1 MDHLRGK
8 ALIASGFHTT
18 RRGDIDILQNA
29 LISIGDDGTIVSVL
43 RPNDIAY
50 GEQKDRQK
58 AAGKLETLPEG
69 SYLLPGFVDLHIHA
83 PQYPQLGS
91 ALDVPLEVWLQKYT
105 FPLEA
110 RYADAAFA
118 RKSYRLLVDDLIAN
132 GTTTALYFATI
143 HQEATRILADIC
155 LEAGQRALI
164 GKVVM
169 DNAEECPDFYRDASP
184 DEAMRGTEDLI
195 GYIRRHPK
203 NATALV
209 KPVVT
214 PRFIPSCTDA
224 TLEGLGALAKQC
236 GCHVQ
241 THCSES
247 DWEHGYV
254 LERHGITD
262 TESLDR
268 FGLLGRHT
276 VLAHS
281 NLITA
286 GNMDTIRARRSGVAH
301 CPLSNAYFSSAVFP
315 LKAALE
321 KGLHVGL
328 GSDISGGP
336 SGSLFDNMRS
346 ALMVAR
352 LLESGVD
359 PNLGPAERSRQ
370 AGVWIDF
377 RDAFY
382 LATTGGAIAL
392 DLPVGQFSPGYQFD
406 AMVIDTAVPH
416 GTIRLWDD
424 LDQGE
429 NILQKIIYTASKSNI
444 AQVWIGG
451 RDVSRS
457 SDLKRDCRA

>member
-1 MDHLRGK
+1 MDHLGGK
-8 ALIASGFHTT
+8 AIIASGFHMIE
-18 RRGDIDILQNA
+18 RGSVEILRNA
-29 LISIGDDGTIVSVL
+29 LIAIGEDGAIVSVL
-43 RPNDIAY
+43 RPDERGY
-50 GEQKDRQK
+50 EEQKSRQK
-58 AAGKLETLPEG
+58 AMGMLVTLPQG
-69 SYLLPGFVDLHIHA
+69 AYLLPGFVDLHVHA

-91 ALDVPLEVWLQKYT
+91 ALDVPLEIWLQQYT

-118 RKSYRLLVDDLIAN
+118 RRSYGLLVRDLVAN

-155 LEAGQRALI
+155 LEAGQRAVI
-164 GKVVM
+164 GKVAM
-169 DNAEECPDFYRDASP
+169 DNAEQCPDYYRDASP
-184 DEAMRGTEDLI
+184 DQAIRGTEDLI
-195 GYIRRHPK
+195 GYIRSHK
-203 NATALV
+203 ANSAALV

-224 TLEGLGALAKQC
+224 TLEGLGALARQC

-254 LERHGITD
+254 LARHGITD
-262 TESLDR
+262 TDSLDR
-268 FGLLGRHT
+268 FGLLGRQT

-281 NLITA
+281 TLITA
-286 GNMDTIRARRSGVAH
+286 EDMATIGARGSGIAH

-315 LKAALE
+315 LKAALD
-321 KGLHVGL
+321 KGIHVGL

-352 LLESGVD
+352 MLELGVD
-359 PNLGPAERSRQ
+359 PKLGPSERSRH
-370 AGVWIDF
+370 AGARIDF

-382 LATTGGAIAL
+382 CATTGGGVAL
-392 DLPVGQFSPGYQFD
+392 DLPVGKFSPGYQFD
-406 AMVIDTAVPH
+406 AMVIDTTDER

-429 NILQKIIYTASKSNI
+429 TVLQKIIYTASKPNI
-444 AQVWIGG
+444 AKVWVGG
-451 RDVSRS
+451 RQVS
-457 SDLKRDCRA
+457 

>member
-1 MDHLRGK
+1 MDHLHGK
-8 ALIASGFHTT
+8 AIIASGFHTA
-18 RRGDIDILQNA
+18 RRGDIDSFENA
-29 LISIGDDGTIVSVL
+29 LISIGDDGAILSVL
-43 RPNDIAY
+43 RPHDDNYDA
-50 GEQKDRQK
+50 QRDRQK
-58 AAGKLETLPEG
+58 AAGTLVTLPEG

-91 ALDVPLEVWLQKYT
+91 ALDVLLEVWLQKYT

-118 RKSYRLLVDDLIAN
+118 RTSYRLLVDDLIAN

-155 LEAGQRALI
+155 LQAGQRALI
-164 GKVVM
+164 GKVAM
-169 DNAEECPDFYRDASP
+169 DNIDECPDFYRDASP
-184 DEAMRGTEDLI
+184 DAAMRGTEDLI
-195 GYIRRHPK
+195 GYIRSHPA
-203 NATALV
+203 NSAALV

-224 TLEGLGALAKQC
+224 TLEGLGALAKSC

-254 LERHGITD
+254 LERHGMTD

-281 NLITA
+281 NLITSR
-286 GNMDTIRARRSGVAH
+286 NMDTIRARRSGVAH

-336 SGSLFDNMRS
+336 SASLFDNMRS

-359 PNLGPAERSRQ
+359 PDLGPAERSRQ
-370 AGVWIDF
+370 AGVWVDF

-382 LATTGGAIAL
+382 LATTGGGIAL
-392 DLPVGQFSPGYQFD
+392 DLPVGQFSPGYLFD
-406 AMVIDTAVPH
+406 AMVIDTTVPS

-444 AQVWIGG
+444 AKVWIGG
-451 RDVSRS
+451 RQVSRS
-457 SDLKRDCRA
+457 PDLK

>member
-8 ALIASGFHTT
+8 AVMASGFHTA
-18 RRGDIDILQNA
+18 RRGEIDIFRDA
-29 LISIGDDGTIVSVL
+29 LISIGEDGAILSVL
-43 RPNDIAY
+43 RPHDDSYN
-50 GEQKDRQK
+50 EQKDRQQV
-58 AAGKLETLPEG
+58 AGKLVSLPEG

-91 ALDVPLEVWLQKYT
+91 ALDVPLEVWLRKYT

-110 RYADAAFA
+110 RYTDVAFA
-118 RKSYRLLVDDLIAN
+118 RKSYRLLVDDLISN

-164 GKVVM
+164 GKVAM
-169 DNAEECPDFYRDASP
+169 DNVEECLDFYRDASP
-184 DEAMRGTEDLI
+184 DQALRGTEDLI
-195 GYIRRHPK
+195 RYIRSHPA
-203 NATALV
+203 NAAALV

-224 TLEGLGALAKQC
+224 TLEGLGALAKSC

-254 LERHGITD
+254 LERHGMTD

-268 FGLLGRHT
+268 FGLLGRRT

-286 GNMDTIRARRSGVAH
+286 RNMDTIRARRSGIAH

-315 LKAALE
+315 LKAALA

-359 PNLGPAERSRQ
+359 PNLGPAQRSRH

-382 LATTGGAIAL
+382 LATTGGGIAL
-392 DLPVGQFSPGYQFD
+392 DLPVGHFSPGYQFD
-406 AMVIDTAVPH
+406 AMVIDTTAPS

-424 LDQGE
+424 LDRGE
-429 NILQKIIYTASKSNI
+429 NVLQKIIYTASKSNI
-444 AQVWIGG
+444 AKVWIGG
-451 RDVSRS
+451 REVSPS
-457 SDLKRDCRA
+457 PSIT

>member
-1 MDHLRGK
+1 
-8 ALIASGFHTT
+8 
-18 RRGDIDILQNA
+18 
-29 LISIGDDGTIVSVL
+29 
-43 RPNDIAY
+43 
-50 GEQKDRQK
+50 
-58 AAGKLETLPEG
+58 
-69 SYLLPGFVDLHIHA
+69 
-83 PQYPQLGS
+83 
-91 ALDVPLEVWLQKYT
+91 
-105 FPLEA
+105 
-110 RYADAAFA
+110 
-118 RKSYRLLVDDLIAN
+118 
-132 GTTTALYFATI
+132 
-143 HQEATRILADIC
+143 
-155 LEAGQRALI
+155 LI

-169 DNAEECPDFYRDASP
+169 DNADQCPDYYRDASP
-184 DEAMRGTEDLI
+184 DEALRGTQDLI
-195 GYIRRHPK
+195 GYIRTHPD
-203 NATALV
+203 NSSGLV

-224 TLEGLGALAKQC
+224 TLEALGALAREC
-236 GCHVQ
+236 NCHVQ

-286 GNMDTIRARRSGVAH
+286 PNMETIHGRGSGIAH

-315 LKAALE
+315 LKAALD

-328 GSDISGGP
+328 GTDISGGP

-346 ALMVAR
+346 AIFVAR

-359 PNLGPAERSRQ
+359 PSLGPAERSRQ
-370 AGVWIDF
+370 KGVWIDF

-382 LATTGGAIAL
+382 LATTGGAVAL

-406 AMVIDTAVPH
+406 AIVIDTSAQR

-429 NILQKIIYTASKSNI
+429 TILQKIIYTASKPNI
-444 AQVWIGG
+444 AKVWIGG
-451 RDVSRS
+451 RDVLRS
-457 SDLKRDCRA
+457 SGLQ

>member
-8 ALIASGFHTT
+8 AIIASGFHSK
-18 RRGDIDILQNA
+18 RRGEIDFFQNA
-29 LISIGDDGTIVSVL
+29 LISMDSDGAILSIL
-43 RPNDIAY
+43 RPHDEDY
-50 GEQKDRQK
+50 TEQKDRQA
-58 AAGKLETLPEG
+58 AAGTLVRLPEG
-69 SYLLPGFVDLHIHA
+69 CYLLPGFVDLHIHA

-110 RYADAAFA
+110 RYVDTVFA
-118 RKSYRLLVDDLIAN
+118 RKSYRQLVEDLIAN
-132 GTTTALYFATI
+132 GTTTALYFATV

-169 DNAEECPDFYRDASP
+169 DNVDQCPDFYRDASP
-184 DEAMRGTEDLI
+184 DEALRRTEDLI
-195 GYIRRHPK
+195 GYIRNHPE
-203 NATALV
+203 NAAGLV

-224 TLEGLGALAKQC
+224 TLQALGALARQC
-236 GCHVQ
+236 NCHIQ

-247 DWEHGYV
+247 DWQHGYV
-254 LERHGITD
+254 RDRHGITD

-276 VLAHS
+276 ILAHS
-281 NLITA
+281 NLITFA
-286 GNMDTIRARRSGVAH
+286 NMDTIRERRSGIAH

-328 GSDISGGP
+328 GTDISGGP
-336 SGSLFDNMRS
+336 SASLFDNMRS
-346 ALMVAR
+346 ALFVAR

-359 PNLGPAERSRQ
+359 PQLGPAERSRQ
-370 AGVWIDF
+370 TGVWIDF

-382 LATTGGAIAL
+382 LATTGGGVAL

-406 AMVIDTAVPH
+406 ALAIDTAAPH
-416 GTIRLWDD
+416 GTIRLWND
-424 LDQGE
+424 LDEGE

-444 AQVWIGG
+444 TKVWIGG
-451 RDVSRS
+451 REVSGS
-457 SDLKRDCRA
+457 QSLE

>member
-8 ALIASGFHTT
+8 AIIASGFHTAK
-18 RRGDIDILQNA
+18 RGDIDGFHDA
-29 LISIGDDGTIVSVL
+29 LISVGDDGAIVSVL
-43 RPNDIAY
+43 RP
-50 GEQKDRQK
+50 GEDSYHEQRERQK
-58 AAGKLETLPEG
+58 AAGTLITLPE
-69 SYLLPGFVDLHIHA
+69 SAYLLPGFVDLHVHA

-110 RYADAAFA
+110 RYTDAAFA
-118 RKSYRLLVDDLIAN
+118 RTSYRRLVDDLIAN

-155 LEAGQRALI
+155 LQAGQRALI
-164 GKVVM
+164 GKVAM
-169 DNAEECPDFYRDASP
+169 DNIEECPDFYRDRSP
-184 DEAMRGTEDLI
+184 EEAVRGTEDLV
-195 GYIRRHPK
+195 GYIRSHPA
-203 NATALV
+203 NAAALV

-224 TLEGLGALAKQC
+224 TLEALGALAKQC

-254 LERHGITD
+254 LDRHGMTD
-262 TESLDR
+262 AESLDR

-286 GNMDTIRARRSGVAH
+286 ANMETIRARRAGIAH

-315 LKAALE
+315 LKAALQ

-336 SGSLFDNMRS
+336 SASLFENMRS

-359 PNLGPAERSRQ
+359 PNLAPAERSRQ
-370 AGVWIDF
+370 SGVWVDF

-392 DLPVGQFSPGYQFD
+392 DLPVGQFAPGYQFD
-406 AMVIDTAVPH
+406 AMVIDTTAPG

-429 NILQKIIYTASKSNI
+429 NILQKIIYTASKANI
-444 AQVWIGG
+444 AKVWIGG
-451 RDVSRS
+451 RDVLRS
-457 SDLKRDCRA
+457 PELD

>member
-1 MDHLRGK
+1 M
-8 ALIASGFHTT
+8 
-18 RRGDIDILQNA
+18 
-29 LISIGDDGTIVSVL
+29 
-43 RPNDIAY
+43 
-50 GEQKDRQK
+50 
-58 AAGKLETLPEG
+58 
-69 SYLLPGFVDLHIHA
+69 
-83 PQYPQLGS
+83 
-91 ALDVPLEVWLQKYT
+91 
-105 FPLEA
+105 
-110 RYADAAFA
+110 
-118 RKSYRLLVDDLIAN
+118 
-132 GTTTALYFATI
+132 
-143 HQEATRILADIC
+143 
-155 LEAGQRALI
+155 
-164 GKVVM
+164 
-169 DNAEECPDFYRDASP
+169 
-184 DEAMRGTEDLI
+184 
-195 GYIRRHPK
+195 
-203 NATALV
+203 

-254 LERHGITD
+254 LERHGVTD

-406 AMVIDTAVPH
+406 AMVIDTAAPH
-416 GTIRLWDD
+416 GTIRLWND

-457 SDLKRDCRA
+457 PDLKRDYRA

>member
-8 ALIASGFHTT
+8 AIIASGFHTT
-18 RRGDIDILQNA
+18 RPGEIDFFQNA
-29 LISIGDDGTIVSVL
+29 LIAVGNDGAILSVHRPHEKGYAEEKEKHTGRLVS
-43 RPNDIAY
+43 
-50 GEQKDRQK
+50 
-58 AAGKLETLPEG
+58 LPHG
-69 SYLLPGFVDLHIHA
+69 SYLLPGFVDLHVHA

-118 RKSYRLLVDDLIAN
+118 RRSYRLLVDDLIAN

-143 HQEATRILADIC
+143 HQEATRILADVC

-169 DNAEECPDFYRDASP
+169 DNADQCPDYYRDASS
-184 DEAMRGTEDLI
+184 DAALRSTGDLI
-195 GYIRRHPK
+195 GYIRSHPD
-203 NATALV
+203 NTAGLV

-224 TLEGLGALAKQC
+224 TLEALGALAKQC
-236 GCHVQ
+236 DCHVQ

-254 LERHGITD
+254 LERHGVTD

-281 NLITA
+281 NLISA
-286 GNMDTIRARRSGVAH
+286 ANMDTIRWRGSGIAH

-315 LKAALE
+315 LKAALK

-328 GSDISGGP
+328 GTEFPAVRADRCSTICAARFLSRACSKAASTRTWGLPSVAAIREPGSTFAKPFISP
-336 SGSLFDNMRS
+336 
-346 ALMVAR
+346 
-352 LLESGVD
+352 
-359 PNLGPAERSRQ
+359 P
-370 AGVWIDF
+370 
-377 RDAFY
+377 
-382 LATTGGAIAL
+382 LAAA
-392 DLPVGQFSPGYQFD
+392 
-406 AMVIDTAVPH
+406 
-416 GTIRLWDD
+416 
-424 LDQGE
+424 
-429 NILQKIIYTASKSNI
+429 
-444 AQVWIGG
+444 
-451 RDVSRS
+451 
-457 SDLKRDCRA
+457 

>member
-8 ALIASGFHTT
+8 TIIATGFHTT
-18 RRGDIDILQNA
+18 RLGEIDFLQNA
-29 LISIGDDGTIVSVL
+29 LISIGNDGAIVSVH
-43 RPNDIAY
+43 RPND
-50 GEQKDRQK
+50 KDYAEYKEKQ
-58 AAGKLETLPEG
+58 AVAGLLVTLPHG

-143 HQEATRILADIC
+143 HQEATRILADVC

-169 DNAEECPDFYRDASP
+169 DNADQCPDFYRDASP
-184 DEAMRGTEDLI
+184 DAALRGTEDLI
-195 GYIRRHPK
+195 GYITSHPDNK
-203 NATALV
+203 AELV
-209 KPVVT
+209 RPVIT

-224 TLEGLGALAKQC
+224 TLEALGALAKRC
-236 GCHVQ
+236 NCHVQ

-254 LERHGITD
+254 LERHGVTD

-281 NLITA
+281 NLISA
-286 GNMDTIRARRSGVAH
+286 ANMDTIRARGSGIAH

-328 GSDISGGP
+328 GTDISGGP

-346 ALMVAR
+346 AIFVAR

-359 PNLGPAERSRQ
+359 PALTPAERSRNS
-370 AGVWIDF
+370 GTWIDF
-377 RDAFY
+377 REAFY
-382 LATTGGAIAL
+382 LATVGGGIAL
-392 DLPVGQFSPGYQFD
+392 DLPVGQFSKGYQFD
-406 AMVIDTAVPH
+406 AMVIDTASQR

-429 NILQKIIYTASKSNI
+429 NILQKIIYTASKPNI
-444 AQVWIGG
+444 ARVWIGG
-451 RDVSRS
+451 REVSRS
-457 SDLKRDCRA
+457 PDLK

>member
-8 ALIASGFHTT
+8 TIIATGFHTT
-18 RRGDIDILQNA
+18 RLGEIDFFQNA
-29 LISIGDDGTIVSVL
+29 LISIGNDGAILSIHRL
-43 RPNDIAY
+43 NEKDYA
-50 GEQKDRQK
+50 EHKQKQA
-58 AAGKLETLPEG
+58 AAGRLVTLPHG

-91 ALDVPLEVWLQKYT
+91 ALDVPLEVWLKKYT

-118 RKSYRLLVDDLIAN
+118 RNSYRLLVDDLIAN

-143 HQEATRILADIC
+143 HQEATRILADVC

-169 DNAEECPDFYRDASP
+169 DNADQCPDYYRDASP
-184 DEAMRGTEDLI
+184 DAALRGTQDLI
-195 GYIRRHPK
+195 GYITGHPD
-203 NATALV
+203 NTAGLL

-224 TLEGLGALAKQC
+224 TLEALGALAKQC
-236 GCHVQ
+236 NCHVQ

-254 LERHGITD
+254 LERHGVTD

-281 NLITA
+281 NLISA
-286 GNMDTIRARRSGVAH
+286 ADMDMIRTRGSGIAH

-328 GSDISGGP
+328 GTDISGGP

-346 ALMVAR
+346 AIFVAR

-359 PNLGPAERSRQ
+359 PNLGPAERSRHLR
-370 AGVWIDF
+370 AWIDF
-377 RDAFY
+377 REAFY
-382 LATTGGAIAL
+382 LATAGGGIAL
-392 DLPVGQFSPGYQFD
+392 DLPVGQFSKGYQFD
-406 AMVIDTAVPH
+406 AMLIDTASQR

-424 LDQGE
+424 LDESE
-429 NILQKIIYTASKSNI
+429 NILQKIIYTASKPNI
-444 AQVWIGG
+444 ARVWIGG
-451 RDVSRS
+451 REVSRS
-457 SDLKRDCRA
+457 PDLKRDF

>member
-1 MDHLRGK
+1 MDHLRGG
-8 ALIASGFHTT
+8 AIVASGFHTT
-18 RRGDIDILQNA
+18 RRGKIDFFQNA
-29 LISIGDDGTIVSVL
+29 IISIGDDGAILSIL
-43 RPNDIAY
+43 RPHDPEHA
-50 GEQKDRQK
+50 EQKEK
-58 AAGKLETLPEG
+58 HAAAGRLVTLPEG

-91 ALDVPLEVWLQKYT
+91 ALDVPLEIWLQKYT

-118 RKSYRLLVDDLIAN
+118 RKSYRLLVDDLIAG

-143 HQEATRILADIC
+143 HQEATRLLADIC

-169 DNAEECPDFYRDASP
+169 DNADQCPDFYRDASA
-184 DEAMRGTEDLI
+184 DEALRGTEDLI
-195 GYIRRHPK
+195 TYIRTHRQ
-203 NATALV
+203 NNEALV
-209 KPVVT
+209 RPVVT
-214 PRFIPSCTDA
+214 PRFVPSCTDA
-224 TLEGLGALAKQC
+224 TLEALGALAKQC
-236 GCHVQ
+236 NCHVQ

-254 LERHGITD
+254 LERHGLTD

-268 FGLLGRHT
+268 FGLLGRQT
-276 VLAHS
+276 ILAHA
-281 NLITA
+281 NLITPA
-286 GNMDTIRARRSGVAH
+286 NMETIRSRGSGIAH

-328 GSDISGGP
+328 GTDISGGP
-336 SGSLFDNMRS
+336 SASLFDNMRS
-346 ALMVAR
+346 ALFVAR

-359 PNLGPAERSRQ
+359 PNLGPAERSRH

-382 LATTGGAIAL
+382 IATAGGGIAL

-406 AMVIDTAVPH
+406 AMLIDTTARH

-424 LDQGE
+424 LDESE
-429 NILQKIIYTASKSNI
+429 NILQKIVYTASKANI
-444 AQVWIGG
+444 AKVWIGG
-451 RDVSRS
+451 REVLRS
-457 SDLKRDCRA
+457 KGLQ

>member
-8 ALIASGFHTT
+8 AIIASGFHSKM
-18 RRGDIDILQNA
+18 RGEIDFLENA
-29 LISIGDDGTIVSVL
+29 LISIDSDGAILSVL
-43 RPNDIAY
+43 RSHDEDY
-50 GEQKDRQK
+50 TEQKDRQ
-58 AAGKLETLPEG
+58 ATAGTLVTLSEG
-69 SYLLPGFVDLHIHA
+69 CYLLPGFVDLHIHA

-110 RYADAAFA
+110 RYVDTVFA
-118 RKSYRLLVDDLIAN
+118 RKSYRQLVDDLIAN
-132 GTTTALYFATI
+132 GTTTALYFATV

-169 DNAEECPDFYRDASP
+169 DNADQCPDYYRDASP
-184 DEAMRGTEDLI
+184 DQALRGTEDLI
-195 GYIRRHPK
+195 SYIRNHPE
-203 NATALV
+203 NAAGLV

-214 PRFIPSCTDA
+214 PRFVPSCTDA
-224 TLEGLGALAKQC
+224 TLAALGALAKQC
-236 GCHVQ
+236 NCHVQ

-247 DWEHGYV
+247 DWEHAYV
-254 LERHGITD
+254 LDRHGVTD

-281 NLITA
+281 NLITSA
-286 GNMDTIRARRSGVAH
+286 NMDTIRERRSGVAH

-328 GSDISGGP
+328 GTDISGGP
-336 SGSLFDNMRS
+336 SASLFDNMRS
-346 ALMVAR
+346 ALFVAR

-359 PNLGPAERSRQ
+359 PQLGPDERSRQ
-370 AGVWIDF
+370 RGVWIDF

-382 LATTGGAIAL
+382 LATAGGGVAL

-406 AMVIDTAVPH
+406 ALAIDTAAPR
-416 GTIRLWDD
+416 GTIRLWND
-424 LDQGE
+424 LDEGE

-444 AQVWIGG
+444 AKVWIGG
-451 RDVSRS
+451 REVSRFT
-457 SDLKRDCRA
+457 KP

>member
-8 ALIASGFHTT
+8 AIIASGFHTA
-18 RRGDIDILQNA
+18 RRGDIDTFQNA
-29 LISIGDDGTIVSVL
+29 LISIGDDGSILSVL
-43 RPNDIAY
+43 HLHDDNY
-50 GEQKDRQK
+50 GEQRDRHR
-58 AAGKLETLPEG
+58 AAGKLVTLPKG

-110 RYADAAFA
+110 RYADIAFA
-118 RKSYRLLVDDLIAN
+118 RKNYRLLVDDLIAN

-143 HQEATRILADIC
+143 HQEATRILADTC

-164 GKVVM
+164 GKVAM
-169 DNAEECPDFYRDASP
+169 DNADQCPDFYRDASP

-195 GYIRRHPK
+195 GYIRSHPA
-203 NATALV
+203 NAAALV

-214 PRFIPSCTDA
+214 PRFIPACTDA

-236 GCHVQ
+236 GCHIQ

-254 LERHGITD
+254 LERHGMTD

-281 NLITA
+281 NLITSR
-286 GNMDTIRARRSGVAH
+286 NMDLIGSRHSGIAH

-346 ALMVAR
+346 ALFVAR

-370 AGVWIDF
+370 SGVWIDF

-382 LATTGGAIAL
+382 LATTGGGVAL
-392 DLPVGQFSPGYQFD
+392 DLPVGHFSPGYQFD
-406 AMVIDTAVPH
+406 AMVIDTAAES

-429 NILQKIIYTASKSNI
+429 NVLQKIIYTASKSNI
-444 AQVWIGG
+444 AKVWIGG

-457 SDLKRDCRA
+457 PSLG

>member
-1 MDHLRGK
+1 ML
-8 ALIASGFHTT
+8 
-18 RRGDIDILQNA
+18 
-29 LISIGDDGTIVSVL
+29 V
-43 RPNDIAY
+43 
-50 GEQKDRQK
+50 
-58 AAGKLETLPEG
+58 TLPEG
-69 SYLLPGFVDLHIHA
+69 CYLLPGFVDLHIHA

-118 RKSYRLLVDDLIAN
+118 RKSYRMLVDDLIAN

-155 LEAGQRALI
+155 LEAGQRALV

-169 DNAEECPDFYRDASP
+169 DNTDECPDFYRDASP

-195 GYIRRHPK
+195 GYIRSHPA
-203 NATALV
+203 NAAALV

-224 TLEGLGALAKQC
+224 TLEGLGALAEQC

-254 LERHGITD
+254 LERHGMTD
-262 TESLDR
+262 TDSLDR

-286 GNMDTIRARRSGVAH
+286 RNMETIRARRSGIAH

-321 KGLHVGL
+321 KGLQVGWDPIFREARADRC
-328 GSDISGGP
+328 STTCAARSSSRACWRTVSTRTSGRP
-336 SGSLFDNMRS
+336 S
-346 ALMVAR
+346 V
-352 LLESGVD
+352 
-359 PNLGPAERSRQ
+359 SRHS
-370 AGVWIDF
+370 GVWIDF

-382 LATTGGAIAL
+382 LATTGGGIAL
-392 DLPVGQFSPGYQFD
+392 DLPVGHFSPGYQFD
-406 AMVIDTAVPH
+406 AMVIDTTAPS

-424 LDQGE
+424 LDSGE

-444 AQVWIGG
+444 AKVWIGG
-451 RDVSRS
+451 RDVSRPPS
-457 SDLKRDCRA
+457 IT